1 MKEIREIKGLVYRV
15 KTKTAAWLVEVDED
29 KDQIEELAKFCAEK
43 AVMGYLITSVTRI
56 FDCSTDTPRIAV
68 LSSPDYKK
76 AFAAARKERK
86 FWEQPASLP
95 ESVEE
100 LVDRAEYIGWAVN
113 DNTENGSVTEL
124 EFEKFSPAGEDF
136 VFSISGE
143 TVTELFEDLWDYISN
158 FDEDEHIKL
167 NIGGKGAPS
176 IMELAV
182 DASNIL
188 EMLNHLYRALQ
199 RPVPKEAR

>member
-1 MKEIREIKGLVYRV
+1 MNEIKGCVYRI
-15 KTKTAAWLVEVDED
+15 KTKSAAWLVEVDENE
-29 KDQIEELAKFCAEK
+29 DQIAELAKFCAEK
-43 AVMGYLITSVTRI
+43 AAMGYLITSVTRI

-76 AFAAARKERK
+76 AYAAARKEQA

-100 LVDRAEYIGWAVN
+100 LVDRAEYAGWAVN
-113 DNTENGSVTEL
+113 VFPYCTENCSVTEL
-124 EFEKFSPAGEDF
+124 EFEKYSPAGEDF
-136 VFSISGE
+136 VFSISGK
-143 TVTELFEDLWDYISN
+143 TVKELFEDLWNYIDN

-167 NIGGKGAPS
+167 NIGGKGAPC
-176 IMELAV
+176 IMELAQ
-182 DASNIL
+182 DASDIL

-199 RPVPKEAR
+199 RPVPKEAK

>member
-68 LSSPDYKK
+68 LSSPEYK
-76 AFAAARKERK
+76 AASAAARKEQAYR
-86 FWEQPASLP
+86 EQPARPP

-100 LVDRAEYIGWAVN
+100 LVDRAEYAGWAVN
-113 DNTENGSVTEL
+113 DNTENGSMLEL
-124 EFEKFSPAGEDF
+124 EFEKYSPAGEDF

-143 TVTELFEDLWDYISN
+143 TITELLEDLHQYIWN

-176 IMELAV
+176 IMELAQ
-182 DASNIL
+182 DASDIL
-188 EMLNHLYRALQ
+188 EMLNGLYFAIQ
-199 RPVPKEAR
+199 RPVPKEAK